1 LEKASDLVSRPDGL
15 AAAASADLVTDIDF
29 QDAEMSVRPD
39 LLCTI
44 LCGSTITRRAERGRG
59 MSKIALAV
67 LLGIAPF
74 AVGAQTVYKCTKAD
88 GSVMFSQNPC
98 GKDAKIVMDD
108 RSSPKNTSASDNGDA
123 KSPASQPTTD
133 PNVQAISDSVD
144 DSNCR
149 RDAQRLATVPSTER
163 INQAQAELGRL
174 ESIGVVDSAGNVNS
188 YSQSVGQSDVQQI
201 ADLKEFISAEQAS
214 INAQAA
220 DSQKRVDEALAAC
233 DRKKTEREARVRK

>member
-1 LEKASDLVSRPDGL
+1 
-15 AAAASADLVTDIDF
+15 
-29 QDAEMSVRPD
+29 
-39 LLCTI
+39 
-44 LCGSTITRRAERGRG
+44 

-163 INQAQAELGRL
+163 IDQAQADLARL
-174 ESIGVVDSAGNVNS
+174 QSQIGADSTASANS
-188 YSQSVGQSDVQQI
+188 YYAQPVGQSDAQQI
-201 ADLKEFISAEQAS
+201 ADLQEFISSERAN
-214 INAQAA
+214 INAQGAE
-220 DSQKRVDEALAAC
+220 SQKRVDEALAAC
-233 DRKKTEREARVRK
+233 DRKKSEREARARK

>member
-1 LEKASDLVSRPDGL
+1 
-15 AAAASADLVTDIDF
+15 
-29 QDAEMSVRPD
+29 
-39 LLCTI
+39 
-44 LCGSTITRRAERGRG
+44 
-59 MSKIALAV
+59 MSKIAFAV

-108 RSSPKNTSASDNGDA
+108 RSSPKNTSAGENGDA
-123 KSPASQPTTD
+123 KSSASQPTTD

-188 YSQSVGQSDVQQI
+188 YSQSVSQPDVQQI

-233 DRKKTEREARVRK
+233 DRKKSEREARARK